1 MIDNSR
7 FVFNPNKPAKK
18 QVYGLVRTGH
28 HFAYGDFTKY
38 NNKMGIYYVRNKV
51 TKKEYVGASTDIRM
65 RLSKHMNQ
73 LFRGVHNNKRMQE
86 EFNQYGL
93 DNFEHGIY
101 IECSKDDLSRLEKE
115 KQIEIGVDN
124 LYNLKISHYY
134 IDDNLRNVYA
144 SGDKST
150 HKTKE
155 YKDKMSKLKSNYVA
169 QYTLEG
175 TRIKIWDSVKQIHK
189 ELGYTISVI
198 SSVCNGWKKRA
209 YGYLWRYTDSKGN
222 ILSSGYGNKQE

>member
-38 NNKMGIYYVRNKV
+38 NNKMGIYYIRNKV
-51 TKKEYVGASTDIRM
+51 TRKEYIGASTDIRM
-65 RLSKHMNQ
+65 RISKHMNQ
-73 LFRGVHNNKRMQE
+73 LFRCVHNNKRMQE
-86 EFNQYGL
+86 EFNKYGL

-101 IECSKDDLSRLEKE
+101 IECDKDDLSRLERE
-115 KQIEIGVDN
+115 KQIEIGINN

-134 IDDNLRNVYA
+134 IDDNLRNAYA

-155 YKDKMSKLKSNYVA
+155 YKDKMSKLKSNYVS

-175 TRIKIWDSVKQIHK
+175 IRIKIWDSVRQIHE